1 MTSQHTAAGTAADDG
16 TARTAPD
23 PGPRVLRGLFG
34 MLSANAAAL
43 SANRVLS
50 VALPWF
56 VLTTTGSVGKTG
68 LVAFCQIVP
77 YVIAQ
82 ALAGPLID
90 RIGPKRISVVGDLL
104 STAAMVTAPLL
115 HLSGN
120 LPFGL
125 LLGLLAVV
133 GAADGP
139 ANGAKGLFVPAATRA
154 ARVPLERGTGL
165 SAAVERTA
173 TTIGP
178 ALAGVVVTA
187 FGSLYALWVT
197 AALFAVSALVVST
210 TLSDPVPEPHEAQVE
225 ESGGYFS
232 QLRQGAAFLK
242 DAKLL
247 RSIVGMLAVTNLLD
261 QAFMAV
267 LLPVW
272 AKESGNGAEAIGL
285 VMSVFAATSIIAAL
299 VAAGVAERLPRRT
312 VYLIGFSLG
321 GLPRF
326 AAMAL
331 DAPLWLVLTV
341 LAVGGLGSGFV
352 NPIVGA
358 VTYELIPTQL
368 LGRVKTMAQAVTWA
382 GIPFGGLLGAGLVTL
397 TSTST
402 ALWIVGGM
410 YVVAIVVPGMS
421 REWSG
426 MRKRTVPGPA
436 VHDVP
441 DDGHG
446 AAPETERGITGERAA
461 GAASVTEGD
470 AAPVGQDRAATGRG
484 AGRPAGPSAPQEESA
499 VPAAV

>member
-1 MTSQHTAAGTAADDG
+1 MPPRTTAAETAADN
-16 TARTAPD
+16 AVRTAAPD
-23 PGPRVLRGLFG
+23 TGPRVLRGLFG

-82 ALAGPLID
+82 ALSGPLID
-90 RIGPKRISVVGDLL
+90 RIGPKRISVAGDLL
-104 STAAMVTAPLL
+104 STVAMTVAPLL
-115 HLSGN
+115 YLTGN

-125 LLGLLAVV
+125 LLALLAVV

-139 ANGAKGLFVPAATRA
+139 ANGAKGLFVPSATRA
-154 ARVPLERGTGL
+154 ARVPIERGTGL

-173 TTIGP
+173 TTVGP

-197 AALFAVSALVVST
+197 AALFAISALVVST
-210 TLSDPVPEPHEAQVE
+210 TLTDPVPEPHEKPVE
-225 ESGGYFS
+225 DSGGYFA
-232 QLRQGAAFLK
+232 QLRQGAEFLR

-247 RSIVGMLAVTNLLD
+247 RSIIGMLAVTNLLD
-261 QAFMAV
+261 QAFMSV

-272 AKESGNGAEAIGL
+272 AKDSGAGPQAIGL
-285 VMSVFAATSIIAAL
+285 VVSVFAATSIVAAL

-312 VYLIGFSLG
+312 VYLIGFTLG
-321 GLPRF
+321 GVPRF
-326 AAMAL
+326 AAMAMG
-331 DAPLWLVLTV
+331 APLWLVLTV

-358 VTYELIPTQL
+358 VTYELIPTPL

-397 TSTST
+397 TGTST
-402 ALWIVGGM
+402 ALWIVGGL
-410 YVVAIVVPGMS
+410 YLVAIVVPGLS

-426 MRKRTVPGPA
+426 MRKRAASAPA
-436 VHDVP
+436 VADSAP
-441 DDGHG
+441 DSNGSAQG
-446 AAPETERGITGERAA
+446 AG
-461 GAASVTEGD
+461 GAASE
-470 AAPVGQDRAATGRG
+470 AA
-484 AGRPAGPSAPQEESA
+484 AGRPAGQAVAREDAS
-499 VPAAV
+499 VPAAA

>member
-1 MTSQHTAAGTAADDG
+1 MATQHTAAETAADND
-16 TARTAPD
+16 APTTVPD
-23 PGPRVLRGLFG
+23 AGPRVLRGLVG

-50 VALPWF
+50 IALPWF

-77 YVIAQ
+77 YVVSQ

-90 RIGPKRISVVGDLL
+90 RIGPKRISVAGDLL
-104 STAAMVTAPLL
+104 STAAMATAPLL
-115 HLSGN
+115 YLTGS

-139 ANGAKGLFVPAATRA
+139 ANGAKGLFVPSATRA
-154 ARVPLERGTGL
+154 ARVPIERGTGL

-173 TTIGP
+173 TTVGP

-187 FGSLYALWVT
+187 FGSLSALWIT
-197 AALFAVSALVVST
+197 AALFALSALIVST
-210 TLSDPVPEPHEAQVE
+210 TLTDPVPEPHEIPIE

-232 QLRQGAAFLK
+232 QLRQGAAFLR

-247 RSIVGMLAVTNLLD
+247 RSIVGMLAITNLLD
-261 QAFMAV
+261 QAFMSV

-285 VMSVFAATSIIAAL
+285 VVSVFAATSIIAAL

-326 AAMAL
+326 AAMAMG
-331 DAPLWLVLTV
+331 APLWLVLTV

-358 VTYELIPTQL
+358 VTYELIPTPL
-368 LGRVKTMAQAVTWA
+368 LGRVKTLAQAVTWA

-397 TSTST
+397 TGTST

-410 YVVAIVVPGMS
+410 YLVAIGVPGMS
-421 REWSG
+421 REWAG
-426 MRKRTVPGPA
+426 MRKRTVS
-436 VHDVP
+436 
-441 DDGHG
+441 
-446 AAPETERGITGERAA
+446 ERASA
-461 GAASVTEGD
+461 D
-470 AAPVGQDRAATGRG
+470 AADDASG
-484 AGRPAGPSAPQEESA
+484 AGPSNATAQAVPQEETS
-499 VPAAV
+499 VPAGA

>member
-1 MTSQHTAAGTAADDG
+1 MATQHTAAETAADNG
-16 TARTAPD
+16 APATAPD
-23 PGPRVLRGLFG
+23 LGPRVLRGLIG

-50 VALPWF
+50 IALPWF

-77 YVIAQ
+77 YVISQ
-82 ALAGPLID
+82 ALAGPIID
-90 RIGPKRISVVGDLL
+90 RIGPKRISVAGDLL
-104 STAAMVTAPLL
+104 STVAMATAPLL
-115 HLSGN
+115 YMTGS

-125 LLGLLAVV
+125 LLGLLAIV

-139 ANGAKGLFVPAATRA
+139 ANGAKGLFVPGATRA
-154 ARVPLERGTGL
+154 ARVPIERGTGL

-173 TTIGP
+173 TTVGP
-178 ALAGVVVTA
+178 AIAGVVVTA
-187 FGSLYALWVT
+187 FGSLYALWIT
-197 AALFAVSALVVST
+197 AALFAVSALIVST
-210 TLSDPVPEPHEAQVE
+210 TLSDPVPEPHETPIE

-232 QLRQGAAFLK
+232 QLRQGAAFLR

-247 RSIVGMLAVTNLLD
+247 RSIVCMLAVTNLLD
-261 QAFMAV
+261 QAFMSV

-285 VMSVFAATSIIAAL
+285 VVSVFAATSIIAAL

-326 AAMAL
+326 AAMATG
-331 DAPLWLVLTV
+331 APLWLVLTV

-358 VTYELIPTQL
+358 VTYELIPTPL
-368 LGRVKTMAQAVTWA
+368 LGRVKTLAQAVTWA

-397 TSTST
+397 TGTST
-402 ALWIVGGM
+402 ALWIVGGL
-410 YVVAIVVPGMS
+410 YLIAIVVPGLS
-421 REWSG
+421 KEWSG
-426 MRKRTVPGPA
+426 MRKQP
-436 VHDVP
+436 
-441 DDGHG
+441 
-446 AAPETERGITGERAA
+446 APEPATVETADALDTADTIDTADAVASAAARAVPLEKP
-461 GAASVTEGD
+461 SV
-470 AAPVGQDRAATGRG
+470 
-484 AGRPAGPSAPQEESA
+484 PAG
-499 VPAAV
+499 V

>member
-1 MTSQHTAAGTAADDG
+1 MATQHTVAKKAADNG
-16 TARTAPD
+16 ARAAAPHTH
-23 PGPRVLRGLFG
+23 PRVLRGLVG

-50 VALPWF
+50 IALPWF

-77 YVIAQ
+77 YVISQ
-82 ALAGPLID
+82 ALAGPIID
-90 RIGPKRISVVGDLL
+90 RVGPKRISVAGDLL
-104 STAAMVTAPLL
+104 STVAMATAPLL
-115 HLSGN
+115 YLTGG
-120 LPFGL
+120 LPFGVL
-125 LLGLLAVV
+125 LALLAVV

-139 ANGAKGLFVPAATRA
+139 ANGAKGLFVPSATRA
-154 ARVPLERGTGL
+154 ARVPIERGTGL

-173 TTIGP
+173 TTVGP
-178 ALAGVVVTA
+178 AIAGVVVTA
-187 FGSLYALWVT
+187 FGSLYALWIT
-197 AALFAVSALVVST
+197 AALFAVSALIVST
-210 TLSDPVPEPHEAQVE
+210 TLTDPVPEPHEIPVDDG
-225 ESGGYFS
+225 GGYFS
-232 QLRQGAAFLK
+232 QLRQGAAFLR

-261 QAFMAV
+261 QAFMSV

-285 VMSVFAATSIIAAL
+285 VVSVFAATSIIAAL

-326 AAMAL
+326 AAMATG
-331 DAPLWLVLTV
+331 APLWLVLTV

-358 VTYELIPTQL
+358 VTYELIPTPL
-368 LGRVKTMAQAVTWA
+368 LGRVKTLAQAVTWA

-397 TSTST
+397 TGTST
-402 ALWIVGGM
+402 ALWIVGGL
-410 YVVAIVVPGMS
+410 YLVAIAVPGMS

-426 MRKRTVPGPA
+426 MRKRTVPEPATVDAVESVNSSDSVDDMSGAGP
-436 VHDVP
+436 
-441 DDGHG
+441 
-446 AAPETERGITGERAA
+446 A
-461 GAASVTEGD
+461 GAA
-470 AAPVGQDRAATGRG
+470 APAL
-484 AGRPAGPSAPQEESA
+484 SQEEAREEPS
-499 VPAAV
+499 VQAAA

>member
-1 MTSQHTAAGTAADDG
+1 MATQHTAAETAADNG
-16 TARTAPD
+16 ARTTVPD
-23 PGPRVLRGLFG
+23 AGPRVLRGLVG

-50 VALPWF
+50 IALPWF

-77 YVIAQ
+77 YVVSQ
-82 ALAGPLID
+82 ALAGPIID
-90 RIGPKRISVVGDLL
+90 RIGPKRISVAGDLL
-104 STAAMVTAPLL
+104 STAAMATAPLL
-115 HLSGN
+115 YLTGS

-139 ANGAKGLFVPAATRA
+139 ANGAKGLFVPSATRA
-154 ARVPLERGTGL
+154 ARVPIERGTGL

-173 TTIGP
+173 TTVGP

-187 FGSLYALWVT
+187 FGSLSALWIT
-197 AALFAVSALVVST
+197 AALFALSALIVST
-210 TLSDPVPEPHEAQVE
+210 TLTDPVPEPHETPIE

-232 QLRQGAAFLK
+232 QLRQGAAFLR

-247 RSIVGMLAVTNLLD
+247 RSIVGMLAITNLLD
-261 QAFMAV
+261 QAFMSV

-285 VMSVFAATSIIAAL
+285 VVSVFAATSIIAAL

-326 AAMAL
+326 AAMAMG
-331 DAPLWLVLTV
+331 APLWLVLTV

-358 VTYELIPTQL
+358 VTYELIPTPL
-368 LGRVKTMAQAVTWA
+368 LGRVKTLAQAVTWA

-397 TSTST
+397 TGTST

-410 YVVAIVVPGMS
+410 YLVAIGVPGMS

-426 MRKRTVPGPA
+426 MRKRTVSERASADDADDASGAGPA
-436 VHDVP
+436 N
-441 DDGHG
+441 
-446 AAPETERGITGERAA
+446 
-461 GAASVTEGD
+461 
-470 AAPVGQDRAATGRG
+470 AT
-484 AGRPAGPSAPQEESA
+484 AQAVPQEETS
-499 VPAAV
+499 VPAGA